1 MLLYVVI
8 LGTTPTPTSAFSPPP
23 HAVEDAEEGEEE
35 EEETPQEGQAEIEEM
50 REEVDEARR
59 LAEEWELKYKE
70 MQRQMSD
77 LEGFSGK
84 KMSTAGIEPA
94 TVTSSSANVGLQR
107 MISSTSDVD
116 AEVSQI
122 NENHEAEQVR
132 TIL

>member
-1 MLLYVVI
+1 M
-8 LGTTPTPTSAFSPPP
+8 
-23 HAVEDAEEGEEE
+23 EDAEEGEEE

-94 TVTSSSANVGLQR
+94 TMTSSSANVGLQR